1 MNRIGIDVGGTFIK
15 GGIIDNKGNILFST
29 KVPTFNNNEKISVVD
44 NLYNLINYL
53 LEKNKSISD
62 VTPSFIGLGIPGI
75 VNRKKGLAEFSGNL
89 SWNNVPIIE
98 LLKEKGINIPMKI
111 CNDSRSACIGEMM
124 FGAGVKYKNTV
135 VMTIGTGIGAGIV
148 INGKLFE
155 GNGDKG
161 GEIGH
166 SLLMMDG
173 ELCTCGRQGCF
184 EAYASAKALI
194 RYTKEELLYN
204 KNSLMWNHVYGEI
217 ENVDGALAFTYA
229 KLGDKSANNVINKYV
244 KYLSEGILNICNCF
258 RPEVIII
265 GGGISE
271 AGDFLFEKI
280 NAYIAERNYGYKC
293 TPPVNVIQ
301 AKLGNSAG
309 MIGAAFMNEF
319 LKDDD
324 NE

>member
-15 GGIIDNKGNILFST
+15 GGIIDDKGNVLFST
-29 KVPTFNNNEKISVVD
+29 KVQTFNDDEKISVVD

-53 LEKNKSISD
+53 IKKNKSISD
-62 VTPSFIGLGIPGI
+62 TFLSFIGLGIPGI

-89 SWNNVPIIE
+89 SWNNVPIIG
-98 LLKEKGINIPMKI
+98 LLKDKGITIPMKI

-124 FGAGVKYKNTV
+124 FGAGMQYKSAI

-161 GEIGH
+161 GEVGH
-166 SLLMMDG
+166 TLLMMNG
-173 ELCTCGRQGCF
+173 ELCTCGRHGCF

-194 RYTKEELLYN
+194 RYTKEEMLYN
-204 KNSLMWNHVYGEI
+204 KNSLMWSHVYGNI
-217 ENVDGALAFTYA
+217 ENVDGTLAFTCA
-229 KLGDKSANNVINKYV
+229 KLNDKSANKVINKYV

-258 RPEVIII
+258 RPEAIII

-271 AGDFLFEKI
+271 TGDFLFKKI
-280 NAYIAERNYGYKC
+280 NEYIAKRDYGYKC
-293 TPPVNVIQ
+293 TPKVNVIQ

-319 LKDDD
+319 LEDGE
-324 NE
+324 NG